1 MDILLAAL
9 SIFFLRLLDQTLGT
23 LRVLYVNKG
32 KPVFGAVMG
41 FIESAIWVVAISQ
54 VIQDLNDPFLIFGY
68 ALGFASGTIMGSY
81 IENTIAIGD
90 IVVRIFAPKDT
101 ESMGV
106 AKELRE
112 KGFGVTIVNGEGL
125 QGEVSITWCVT
136 PRKRLKEVLKIVS
149 EINPDAYVTTEPTN
163 PTTLTGNRKESRDL
177 FQIHLQKILSFYLKI
192 FYCHQ
197 AFYLYRF
204 YYFLI

>member
-1 MDILLAAL
+1 
-9 SIFFLRLLDQTLGT
+9 
-23 LRVLYVNKG
+23 
-32 KPVFGAVMG
+32 
-41 FIESAIWVVAISQ
+41 
-54 VIQDLNDPFLIFGY
+54 
-68 ALGFASGTIMGSY
+68 MGSY

-149 EINPDAYVTTEPTN
+149 NINPDAYITTEPTN
-163 PTTLTGNRKESRDL
+163 PTKLTENRK
-177 FQIHLQKILSFYLKI
+177 
-192 FYCHQ
+192 
-197 AFYLYRF
+197 
-204 YYFLI
+204 